1 MCSTWTKPAVGI
13 STYTTT
19 KARTHVFADQP
30 PQAMTDKYD
39 RFFIL
44 CVSVHCI
51 IYKAGRLTVSSLFR
65 NDERELRRSHPCLDI
80 TCCNSFPCTSLTYAL
95 YPKASVRAVGN
106 MDGRRVLG
114 HGSVE
119 FWPVHV
125 ASQSS
130 VIPWTKTILEGK
142 VRSAFLY
149 WRVRTRPCYEP
160 GCKTLWCR
168 KGRLFVTRT
177 PS

>member
-1 MCSTWTKPAVGI
+1 M
-13 STYTTT
+13 
-19 KARTHVFADQP
+19 FADQP
-30 PQAMTDKYD
+30 PQAMADKYD

-44 CVSVHCI
+44 CASVHCNT
-51 IYKAGRLTVSSLFR
+51 YKADRLTMSSLFR
-65 NDERELRRSHPCLDI
+65 NDEREFRSSQPCLNI
-80 TCCNSFPCTSLTYAL
+80 TCCKSFPCAPLTCAL
-95 YPKASVRAVGN
+95 YPKVRVRAVGN

-149 WRVRTRPCYEP
+149 RRVRTRPCYEL
-160 GCKTLWCR
+160 GCLA
-168 KGRLFVTRT
+168 F
-177 PS
+177 